1 MMLYDEARA
10 EIRKN
15 REHYGSQW
23 KQHLDR
29 YGPISYFYELAGILG
44 RLESLMTNPTSREDT
59 FDEVQDKLLDLG
71 NYASFIYD
79 WIEEQKVKAEHQVFK
94 DKLP

>member
-1 MMLYDEARA
+1 MNYEEARA
-10 EIRKN
+10 KVQVS
-15 REHYGSQW
+15 REYYGSQW
-23 KQHLDR
+23 KEHLDR
-29 YGPISYFYELAGILG
+29 YGPIAYFYELAGILG
-44 RLESLMTNPTSREDT
+44 RLESIMTNPTSRDET

-79 WIEEQKVKAEHQVFK
+79 WIEEQKAKVAHQVFK